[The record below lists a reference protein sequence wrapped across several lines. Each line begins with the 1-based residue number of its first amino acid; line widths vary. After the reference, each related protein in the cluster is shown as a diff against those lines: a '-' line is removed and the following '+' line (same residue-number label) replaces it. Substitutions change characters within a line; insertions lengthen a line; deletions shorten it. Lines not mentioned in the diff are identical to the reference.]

1 MREACTTGLAPT
13 GSRPKLP
20 SVRARLRDAT
30 AQAHER
36 IHAHA
41 GFGAAAAGVIDV
53 CEYRRLL
60 GRLYGFHRPFDDL
73 VRSSASKSTIDLD
86 VDARARSPALRADL
100 IALGLDEGT
109 IVSLPLWSSTLP
121 LASKGSL
128 LGALYVVEGSTL
140 GGLQIARALKGYI
153 GDELGAGR
161 SFFLGRGEQRSAM
174 WSAFLK
180 QLETLAEAA
189 EQARDAINSAAAT
202 FATFEA
208 WMADWK
214 TGIATAAWA

>member
-1 MREACTTGLAPT
+1 M
-13 GSRPKLP
+13 
-20 SVRARLRDAT
+20 
-30 AQAHER
+30 
-36 IHAHA
+36 
-41 GFGAAAAGVIDV
+41 
-53 CEYRRLL
+53 
-60 GRLYGFHRPFDDL
+60 
-73 VRSSASKSTIDLD
+73 
-86 VDARARSPALRADL
+86 
-100 IALGLDEGT
+100 
-109 IVSLPLWSSTLP
+109 
-121 LASKGSL
+121 

-153 GDELGAGR
+153 GDESGAGR

-180 QLETLAEAA
+180 TGTLAEAA
-189 EQARDAINSAAAT
+189 EQARDAIDSAAAT